1 MKPIQRVLL
10 GLDLTS
16 ACHDV
21 WTEACAV
28 SRVFDAEVH
37 IVHTLEE
44 LAPDSPGFSVLALGA
59 EGQLNDL
66 VRACRERGARISP
79 HYFIRGGA
87 AASAVLACARDLDA
101 DLIVIGA
108 GPRAGV
114 GRVIF
119 GNSAERIVREAEPP
133 VWVVHPG
140 QSHTRFE
147 RVLAAVDPVSP
158 QREVIHAAGLVA
170 RASRGRLQ
178 LLAIASARGAED
190 APIHARLRE
199 AVTGT
204 AAEALDVQLEVRHAP
219 KPAPELV
226 LAAERASADLLVMG
240 DTGHGGL
247 RRLLEGNTVE
257 KVLRVAPCSILR
269 VRPPRRRVVEEV
281 A

>member
-28 SRVFDAEVH
+28 SRLLDAKVH
-37 IVHTLEE
+37 IVHVLEE
-44 LAPDSPGFSVLALGA
+44 ASSDSGFAVLARGA

-66 VRACRERGARISP
+66 VRACREQGARISP
-79 HYFIRGGA
+79 HYFIRGGDP
-87 AASAVLACARDLDA
+87 ASAVLACARDLDA

-108 GPRAGV
+108 GARVGV

-119 GNSAERIVREAEPP
+119 GSSAERIVREAEPP

-140 QSHTRFE
+140 QSRTRFE

-170 RASRGRLQ
+170 RAGRGRLQ
-178 LLAIASARGAED
+178 LLAIAPARGADD

-199 AVTGT
+199 AITGT

-226 LAAERASADLLVMG
+226 LAAERANADLLVMG
-240 DTGHGGL
+240 DTGRRGW

-257 KVLRVAPCSILR
+257 KMLRNAPG
-269 VRPPRRRVVEEV
+269 RPLGSV
-281 A
+281 